1 MTIIHVDGREY
12 TVKPHSN
19 LLDAL
24 LSAGIDVP
32 YFCWHPALGSVGAC
46 RQCAVTQYANDED
59 QRGRLV
65 MSCMTPVVDQAR
77 FSVSAA
83 SATGFRQS
91 VIENLMINHP
101 HDCPVC
107 EEGGECHLQ
116 DMTVMVGHH
125 DRHYEGLKR
134 TWRNQ
139 KLGPLLNHEMNR
151 CITCYRCVRFY
162 QDYAGGTDL
171 AAFASRDR
179 VYFGRAN
186 DGVLENEFAG
196 NLAEVC
202 PTGVFTDKPFSK
214 HYTRKWDLQSAPT
227 VCVSCSLGC
236 NTYTAERDGR
246 VRRVQNRFN
255 ADVNGY
261 FLCDRGRFGADF
273 VNSPERLRH
282 AGQRRNDGLYDVVTP
297 TQALE
302 RVRQM
307 LADSQRVIG
316 IGSPRASL
324 EANQALRALVGD
336 DAYCNGMDDIDRSLH
351 GIILDALQSNLSM
364 PTLAQ
369 VESFD
374 AVLILGEDITNHA
387 PRLALAVRQAA
398 RNEATA
404 MAAAINLAPWQDAAV
419 RGVAQ
424 QRLSPVILVTTTKDR
439 LDDIARLT
447 TRLVPEDIA
456 KLGLAVAQQLHQRET
471 LDVASSN
478 NESDSAADWN
488 SNIEHIARLLVSAKK
503 PLIISG
509 SSSRNVDILQAAVAL
524 AKVLRDKVP
533 TTGLFLC
540 ASECNSMG
548 VAQLDNQQSL
558 EGLLANSPDMVIVLE
573 NDMAMRLG
581 PDFNR
586 HFDRHGVQPADSDPR
601 AIKHLVVIDHL
612 DNATIST
619 SDLFLPAATFA
630 ETQGTYVNSEGRAQ
644 RSLAVFNPSAHA
656 DSAAIRPSFAWV
668 TAIKELGDS
677 DLFSVES
684 SAHEHQGHAPQS
696 NMALSQT
703 ETLRRA
709 LVAVRP
715 AMAPILGAAQDA
727 TYRLHGRA
735 IARQPA
741 RYSGRTAIHAD
752 TSVFEKPP
760 ATDSESALAFSM
772 EGEQQQA
779 PGSLRAFV
787 WAPGWNSS
795 QGVFKF
801 QNQVGGTDRFGPSGA
816 LLFDHQPHSE
826 NTQAR
831 GVAVTAKT
839 AAELP
844 HEHKGSSTARLL
856 PQQHI
861 FGSESLSSYAP
872 AIAALM
878 PAPYIRL
885 TAAAAKDLG
894 VHANDGLALSSEI
907 ALAAETPLPSQMTP
921 LIFRVI
927 IDDTIPGNCLIYPLV
942 PSTWHLLGV
951 THAEFVRVEDWQAP
965 AAADASLIATDRGT

>member
-12 TVKPHSN
+12 TVKANSN

-46 RQCAVTQYANDED
+46 RQCAVTQYANDDD

-77 FSVSAA
+77 FSVTAA
-83 SATGFRQS
+83 NATGFRQS

-139 KLGPLLNHEMNR
+139 QLGPLLNHEMNR

-179 VYFGRAN
+179 VYFGRAD

-236 NTYTAERDGR
+236 NTYTAERDGL
-246 VRRVQNRFN
+246 VRRVQNRFH
-255 ADVNGY
+255 AEVNGY

-273 VNSPERLRH
+273 VNSPKRLRH
-282 AGQRRNDGLYDVVTP
+282 PGQRRADGLYDVLSP
-297 TQALE
+297 AQALE
-302 RVRQM
+302 NIRQM
-307 LADSQRVIG
+307 LAESQKVIG

-324 EANQALRALVGD
+324 EANQALYALVGD
-336 DAYCNGMDDIDRSLH
+336 GAYCNGMDDVDRSLH
-351 GIILDALQSNLSM
+351 GIILGALQSDLLM

-369 VESFD
+369 VETFD

-424 QRLSPVILVTTTKDR
+424 QRLSPVMLATPALDR
-439 LDDIARLT
+439 LDDIACLKI
-447 TRLVPEDIA
+447 RLVPEDIA
-456 KLGLAVAQQLHQRET
+456 KLGLAVAQQL
-471 LDVASSN
+471 LDGQTPDLASYNAKASGKPNDNTSEKDSNVA
-478 NESDSAADWN
+478 D
-488 SNIEHIARLLVSAKK
+488 IARLLVTAKK

-509 SSSRNVDILQAAVAL
+509 TSSRNTEILKAAVAL
-524 AKVLRDKVP
+524 ARTLRDKVP

-540 ASECNSMG
+540 ASECNSLG

-558 EGLLANSPDMVIVLE
+558 TGLLADSPDMVIILE

-581 PDFNR
+581 PDFQR
-586 HFDRHGVQPADSDPR
+586 HFDRHGARPAVDQTRS
-601 AIKHLVVIDHL
+601 IKNLVVIDHL
-612 DNATIST
+612 DNATISA

-644 RSLAVFNPSAHA
+644 RSLAVFDPSQHTA
-656 DSAAIRPSFAWV
+656 SAAIRPSYAWL
-668 TAIKELGDS
+668 TAISEL
-677 DLFSVES
+677 
-684 SAHEHQGHAPQS
+684 QGGPPQS
-696 NMALSQT
+696 NPPLPQT
-703 ETLRRA
+703 EALRQA
-709 LVAVRP
+709 LVAARP
-715 AMAPILGAAQDA
+715 SLAPILGAAEDA
-727 TYRLHGRA
+727 NYRLHGRA
-735 IARQPA
+735 MARQPA

-752 TSVFEKPP
+752 TSVFEHPP
-760 ATDSESALAFSM
+760 TTDTESALAFSM

-779 PGSLRAFV
+779 PASLRSFV
-787 WAPGWNSS
+787 WSPGWNSN
-795 QGVFKF
+795 QGVIKF
-801 QNQVGGTDRFGPSGA
+801 QTQVGGTDRFGQSGA
-816 LLFDHQPHSE
+816 LLFDHQTRVDRNENLNSFVLNKSE
-826 NTQAR
+826 AIQR
-831 GVAVTAKT
+831 Q
-839 AAELP
+839 EP
-844 HEHKGSSTARLL
+844 EHTNKSRLL
-856 PQQHI
+856 PQHHI
-861 FGSESLSSYAP
+861 FGSEPLTSYAP

-878 PAPYIRL
+878 PAPYMRL
-885 TAAAAKDLG
+885 TTTAAKALG
-894 VHANDGLALSSEI
+894 VKADDGLVLSSD
-907 ALAAETPLPSQMTP
+907 APPAAQTVEPV
-921 LIFRVI
+921 FRVI
-927 IDDTIPGNCLIYPLV
+927 IDDTVPGDCLIYPLI
-942 PSTWHLLGV
+942 PSTWHLLDL
-951 THAEFVRVEDWQAP
+951 THADLARVDGWQAP
-965 AAADASLIATDRGT
+965 GAADANLIATDRGT

>member
-1 MTIIHVDGREY
+1 
-12 TVKPHSN
+12 
-19 LLDAL
+19 
-24 LSAGIDVP
+24 
-32 YFCWHPALGSVGAC
+32 
-46 RQCAVTQYANDED
+46 
-59 QRGRLV
+59 
-65 MSCMTPVVDQAR
+65 MTPVVEQAR
-77 FSVSAA
+77 FSVTAA
-83 SATGFRQS
+83 NATGFRQS

-125 DRHYEGLKR
+125 DRRYEGLKR

-179 VYFGRAN
+179 VYFGRIE

-236 NTYTAERDGR
+236 NTYTAERDGL

-255 ADVNGY
+255 AEVNGY

-273 VNSPERLRH
+273 MNAPERLRH
-282 AGQRRNDGLYDVVTP
+282 AGQRRADGLYDVVTP
-297 TQALE
+297 AQALE
-302 RVRQM
+302 RARQM
-307 LADSQRVIG
+307 LADSQRVVG

-336 DAYCNGMDDIDRSLH
+336 NAYCNGMDDVDQSLH
-351 GIILDALQSNLSM
+351 GIILDALQSDMSM

-369 VESFD
+369 VETFD

-404 MAAAINLAPWQDAAV
+404 MAAAIHLAPWQDAAV

-424 QRLSPVILVTTTKDR
+424 QTLSPVILATTTVDR
-439 LDDIARLT
+439 LDDVAKLT
-447 TRLVPEDIA
+447 FRLVPEDIA
-456 KLGLAVAQQLHQRET
+456 KLGLAVTQQLRHGQHPGLVSADTE
-471 LDVASSN
+471 ASG
-478 NESDSAADWN
+478 APDWD
-488 SNIEHIARLLVSAKK
+488 SNIANIARLLVAAKK

-509 SSSRNVDILQAAVAL
+509 TSSRSTEILQAAVAL
-524 AKVLRDKVP
+524 AKALRDKVP

-540 ASECNSMG
+540 ASECNSVG

-558 EGLLANSPDMVIVLE
+558 TGLLADSPDMVIVLE

-581 PDFNR
+581 TDFNR
-586 HFDRHGVQPADSDPR
+586 HFDRHQMHPTVDDTRGVESPV
-601 AIKHLVVIDHL
+601 KHLAKHLLVIDHL
-612 DNATIST
+612 DNATISA
-619 SDLFLPAATFA
+619 SDLFLPAAAFA

-644 RSLAVFNPSAHA
+644 RSLAVFDPSQHEA
-656 DSAAIRPSFAWV
+656 SAAIRPAYAWI
-668 TAIKELGDS
+668 TALSELS
-677 DLFSVES
+677 EQENPRQA
-684 SAHEHQGHAPQS
+684 SAGETS
-696 NMALSQT
+696 LSQT
-703 ETLRRA
+703 EMLRQA

-715 AMAPILGAAQDA
+715 AMAPILVAAQDA
-727 TYRLHGRA
+727 EYRLHGRA
-735 IARQPA
+735 IARQPT
-741 RYSGRTAIHAD
+741 RYSGRTAIHAN
-752 TSVFEKPP
+752 TSVFEGPP

-779 PGSLRAFV
+779 PASLRAFV
-787 WAPGWNSS
+787 WSPGWNSN
-795 QGVFKF
+795 QGVIKF
-801 QNQVGGTDRFGPSGA
+801 QTQVGGTDRFGESGA
-816 LLFDHQPHSE
+816 LLFDHHNYLERNETLDSAASAKADTGQVRASE
-826 NTQAR
+826 HA
-831 GVAVTAKT
+831 AKT
-839 AAELP
+839 
-844 HEHKGSSTARLL
+844 RLL
-856 PQQHI
+856 PQHHI
-861 FGSESLSSYAP
+861 FGSEPLSSYAP
-872 AIAALM
+872 AIAALI

-885 TAAAAKDLG
+885 NAAAAKILG
-894 VHANDGLALSSEI
+894 VHADDGL
-907 ALAAETPLPSQMTP
+907 ALAAETVMATHNTQLV
-921 LIFRVI
+921 FRVI
-927 IDDTIPGNCLIYPLV
+927 IDDTIPGECLIYPLI
-942 PSTWHLLGV
+942 PSTWHLLDL
-951 THAEFVRVEDWQAP
+951 THADFVPVDGWQVPVVAG
-965 AAADASLIATDRGT
+965 DNLIATDREN